1 MKTTNSRYNTP
12 NKFITLTKVTL
23 VPSIILNTIIM
34 FLLFGFVISKN
45 DLPEWLTV
53 IAAIVMGVSSIT
65 WLIASTVMFIEGVWP
80 EIKKDLRGIYG
91 KRRRD
96 C

>member
-23 VPSIILNTIIM
+23 VPSIILNAVIM
-34 FLLFGFVISKN
+34 FIFIAFVVSKN
-45 DLPEWLTV
+45 EPPEWLIV
-53 IAAIVMGVSSIT
+53 ISAIVSGVSSIC
-65 WLIASTVMFIEGVWP
+65 WLIAATVMLIEGVWP
-80 EIKKDLRGIYG
+80 EIKEDFRQLKG
-91 KRRRD
+91 

>member
-45 DLPEWLTV
+45 DPPEWLTV
-53 IAAIVMGVSSIT
+53 IAAIVMGVSSIA
-65 WLIASTVMFIEGVWP
+65 WLIASTVMFIEGCKPW
-80 EIKKDLRGIYG
+80 ERLQEY
-91 KRRRD
+91 
-96 C
+96 